1 MDLLMNAIDIDGD
14 GNIQYKE
21 FTRKL
26 QRCGL
31 KSLSAQE
38 MLVFNIIK
46 TLKRLNMSKS
56 DLFKFINKDGEG
68 LVTRKD
74 FKDILSTVK
83 MKEVS
88 DDDIKNFIDYFY
100 KDEKG
105 GIDLR
110 SFLRIFEKYE
120 RQIEMDDNPTAAH
133 DKRRRAKVS
142 RRILELKKNVFEQVD
157 FALRKAGVTLRTLFK
172 KVDRD
177 GTLGIEQPELE
188 AMFR

>member
-1 MDLLMNAIDIDGD
+1 MSAIDVDGD

-133 DKRRRAKVS
+133 D
-142 RRILELKKNVFEQVD
+142 
-157 FALRKAGVTLRTLFK
+157 
-172 KVDRD
+172 
-177 GTLGIEQPELE
+177 
-188 AMFR
+188 